1 MSKFILGKKIG
12 MSEMFINDKV
22 VPITLIEAGPIFITQ
37 IKTREKDGYSAVQT
51 GFLKQKE
58 KRLSKAVLNHLGKLG
73 GFKYLKEFKI
83 KEGEELKKG
92 DEINLSIFKQ
102 GDKVKL
108 SGISKGKGFQGVVK
122 RHGFHGGPKSH
133 GQKHTLRA
141 PGSIGAT
148 GPQRVMKGIK
158 MAGRMGGERK
168 TLKRAKIVFIDNKE
182 NLLAI
187 KGSIPG
193 RKGTLIEISS
203 D

>member
-1 MSKFILGKKIG
+1 MSKFILGRKLG
-12 MSEMFINDKV
+12 MSEMFIDDKI
-22 VPITLIEAGPIFITQ
+22 VPITLIEAGPVFITQ
-37 IKTREKDGYSAVQT
+37 IKTKEKDGYFAVQT

-73 GFKYLKEFKI
+73 GFKYLREFKVK
-83 KEGEELKKG
+83 KEEEFKKG
-92 DEINLSIFKQ
+92 DEINLSIFGE

-108 SGISKGKGFQGVVK
+108 SGISKAKGFQGVVK

-158 MAGRMGGERK
+158 MAGRMGGKRI
-168 TLKRAKIVFIDNKE
+168 TLKRGKIVFIDKEE

-193 RKGTLIEISS
+193 RKGTIIEISS
-203 D
+203 N